1 MSFPAA
7 RSGIAHWKT
16 KIRMFNCFRDTLGRR
31 RNLHAHFWQ
40 SAANY
45 SQQASGLALGVILAR
60 LLTPE
65 IFGEFTY
72 VTAFMGLFL
81 LPASWSLSSQIVAE
95 IRSNRSIVN
104 DALHFS
110 RRIVAA
116 RFALF
121 VCAVIFLW
129 ATRGVQ
135 GALLGMA
142 IGLPLVG
149 AEFVQV
155 LRSAAEGARNFQV
168 NFYDSVITGLGMAI
182 LAIPAAMLGLGVWA
196 LALPAIPLFI
206 VQLVLFTKFT
216 RQPLLPSTPPSG
228 RSYARSAGALWI
240 ANVCEATFTK
250 ADKLFL
256 GQFST
261 MSSLGDYNRASNYA
275 PLAARAFNSLLSNAA
290 VASYVHAPSMNARQR
305 LVWKSSIL
313 LFVAGLLNFIAFRW
327 LSETLVPFIFGE
339 QWTSAIPVFKA
350 LAPLSLCLAFAL
362 VPATLMLADHRYR
375 ALAGCRVLAL
385 GAFLLAAFLWRKD
398 LDGVTMAILFQ
409 AGLVLQGLLLTITLF
424 ISRQPNTPQMSYQA

>member
-1 MSFPAA
+1 
-7 RSGIAHWKT
+7 
-16 KIRMFNCFRDTLGRR
+16 MFNRFREMLARR
-31 RNLHAHFWQ
+31 RNLRAHFWQ

-45 SQQASGLALGVILAR
+45 SQQAYGLALGVILAR

-72 VTAFMGLFL
+72 VTAVMGLFL

-95 IRSNRSIVN
+95 IRSNRDIVN

-110 RRIVAA
+110 RKIVAA

-121 VCAVIFLW
+121 VVAVIFLW
-129 ATRGVQ
+129 ATRDIQ
-135 GALLGMA
+135 GALLGIL

-149 AEFVQV
+149 AEIIQV
-155 LRSAAEGARNFQV
+155 LRSTAEGTRNFQI
-168 NFYDSVITGLGMAI
+168 NFYDSVIAGLGAAS
-182 LAIPAAMLGLGVWA
+182 LAIPAAVLGMGVWA
-196 LALPAIPLFI
+196 LAIPAIPLFVI
-206 VQLVLFTKFT
+206 QLIFFSKIT
-216 RQPLLPSTPPSG
+216 RQSLIPSKPPSG

-290 VASYVHAPSMNARQR
+290 VASYVHAPSLEARR
-305 LVWKSSIL
+305 SILWKSSLL
-313 LFVAGLLNFIAFRW
+313 LFVAGSLNFLAFRW
-327 LSETLVPFIFGE
+327 LSEPLVPLIFGK
-339 QWTSAIPVFKA
+339 QWTSAIPVFEA
-350 LAPLSLCLAFAL
+350 LAPLSLCMAFAS
-362 VPATLMLADHRYR
+362 VPPTLLLADHRYR
-375 ALAGCRVLAL
+375 ALATCRVVAL
-385 GAFLLAAFLWRKD
+385 GAFLLAAFFWRQS
-398 LDGVTMAILFQ
+398 LDAVTMAVLFQ
-409 AGLVLQGLLLTITLF
+409 AGLVLLGFLLTTSLF
-424 ISRQPNTPQMSYQA
+424 VSRKATSLQRIAQP

>member
-1 MSFPAA
+1 MLN
-7 RSGIAHWKT
+7 R
-16 KIRMFNCFRDTLGRR
+16 FRDALGRR
-31 RNLHAHFWQ
+31 RNLRAHFWQ

-72 VTAFMGLFL
+72 ITAVMGLFL

-95 IRSNRSIVN
+95 IRSNRDIVN

-121 VCAVIFLW
+121 VVAVIFLW
-129 ATRGVQ
+129 ATRDIQGV
-135 GALLGMA
+135 LLG
-142 IGLPLVG
+142 IVVGLPLVG

-155 LRSAAEGARNFQV
+155 LRSAAEGARNFQI
-168 NFYDSVITGLGMAI
+168 NFYDSVITGLAMAT

-196 LALPAIPLFI
+196 LAIPAIPLFV
-206 VQLVLFTKFT
+206 VQLVLFSKFT
-216 RQPLLPSTPPSG
+216 HQSLFPSKPPSG
-228 RSYARSAGALWI
+228 RSYVRSAGALWV

-250 ADKLFL
+250 ADRLFL

-261 MSSLGDYNRASNYA
+261 MSGLGDYNRASNYA
-275 PLAARAFNSLLSNAA
+275 PLSARALNSLLSNAA
-290 VASYVHAPSMNARQR
+290 VASYVYAPSLDARRR
-305 LVWKSSIL
+305 LLWKSL
-313 LFVAGLLNFIAFRW
+313 LLLLVSGLLNYIAFRW
-327 LSETLVPFIFGE
+327 LSEPLVPLIFGK
-339 QWTSAIPVFKA
+339 QWSTAIPVFEA

-362 VPATLMLADHRYR
+362 VPATLLLADHRYR
-375 ALAGCRVLAL
+375 ALASCRLVAL
-385 GAFLLAAFLWRKD
+385 GCFLLAAFLSREG
-398 LDGVTMAILFQ
+398 LDAVTMAVLFQ
-409 AGLVLQGLLLTITLF
+409 AGLVLQGFLLIVVLF
-424 ISRQPNTPQMSYQA
+424 IPQKTNTPRMSYQA

>member
-1 MSFPAA
+1 
-7 RSGIAHWKT
+7 
-16 KIRMFNCFRDTLGRR
+16 MFRRFREMLARR
-31 RNLHAHFWQ
+31 RNLRAHFWQ

-45 SQQASGLALGVILAR
+45 SQQAFGLVLGVALAR

-72 VTAFMGLFL
+72 ITAVMGVFL

-95 IRSNRSIVN
+95 IRVKRDIVT

-121 VCAVIFLW
+121 VAAVAFLW
-129 ATRGVQ
+129 ATRDTQ
-135 GALLGMA
+135 AALLGVV

-149 AEFVQV
+149 SEFVQV
-155 LRSAAEGARNFQV
+155 LRSAAEGARNFQI
-168 NFYDSVITGLGMAI
+168 NFYDSVIAGLGMAV
-182 LAIPAAMLGLGVWA
+182 LAIPAALFGLGVWA
-196 LALPAIPLFI
+196 LAVPAIPLFVI
-206 VQLVLFTKFT
+206 QLILFSKFT
-216 RQPLLPSTPPSG
+216 RQSLLPSTPPSG
-228 RSYARSAGALWI
+228 HSYARSAGALWI

-290 VASYVHAPSMNARQR
+290 VASYVHAPSLEARR
-305 LVWKSSIL
+305 SILWKSSLL
-313 LFVAGLLNFIAFRW
+313 LFVAGSLNFLAFRW
-327 LSETLVPFIFGE
+327 LSEPLVPLIFGK
-339 QWTSAIPVFKA
+339 QWTSAIPVFEA
-350 LAPLSLCLAFAL
+350 LAPLSLCMAFAL
-362 VPATLMLADHRYR
+362 VPATLLLADHRYR
-375 ALAGCRVLAL
+375 ALASCRVLAL
-385 GAFLLAAFLWRKD
+385 GAFLLAAFLWRRD
-398 LDGVTMAILFQ
+398 LDAVTMAILFQ
-409 AGLVLQGLLLTITLF
+409 AGLVLQGFLLTCTFLIPRKAT
-424 ISRQPNTPQMSYQA
+424 TPQMR